1 MLGKWSGI
9 KYRNKKRTRPR
20 YLFLY
25 IYTSKKNGHIEVFT
39 QIYTRENDAVIV
51 DFFSSSSNVHKEK
64 RSQFIYNR
72 ETYRKENHRW
82 NNDVYCSIENR
93 RYTNIYIY
101 RKRHE
106 TVL

>member
-1 MLGKWSGI
+1 MLLLLI
-9 KYRNKKRTRPR
+9 
-20 YLFLY
+20 
-25 IYTSKKNGHIEVFT
+25 
-39 QIYTRENDAVIV
+39 
-51 DFFSSSSNVHKEK
+51 FFSSSSDVHKEK
-64 RSQFIYNR
+64 KSQFIYNR

-106 TVL
+106 TVLQRYTQKERKTRAMNQINEQTTDQLIVKQ